1 MGQLVTGEIA
11 LAVVL
16 LIGAGLLIRT
26 LLALRAVNP
35 GFDSHNVLT
44 MQMSVSEMRFMKGTA
59 MDQFI
64 RESIRHVDALPGVE
78 SSALS
83 CCLPLETVWQL
94 PLMIQGRPLN
104 GRFHAFAGWTFVSP
118 DYFETLQH
126 PAAARP
132 HVHRK
137 RRRQRSRRGDHQRNP
152 GPAVVAQ
159 WRPAR

>member
-64 RESIRHVDALPGVE
+64 CENIRHVDALPGVE
-78 SSALS
+78 A
-83 CCLPLETVWQL
+83 
-94 PLMIQGRPLN
+94 RPC
-104 GRFHAFAGWTFVSP
+104 
-118 DYFETLQH
+118 
-126 PAAARP
+126 PAAF
-132 HVHRK
+132 
-137 RRRQRSRRGDHQRNP
+137 RRRLYGSCR
-152 GPAVVAQ
+152 
-159 WRPAR
+159 